1 MARKKINKSIRHIGE
16 KKKGFTLIELL
27 IVIAIIGIL
36 ASIVLVSLNSARQKA
51 KVAAFKAGITSLI
64 PAFAMC
70 EDIPETIN
78 APSAVFFET
87 SNTAVC
93 PGMTSMYPL
102 LIPKTC
108 ASIDNI
114 VWRNDSVG
122 DGIFFLEQLRCN
134 NGSAG
139 SVTANCTEAGCTY
152 TES

>member
-1 MARKKINKSIRHIGE
+1 MAKKKTNK

-51 KVAAFKAGITSLI
+51 KAASFKAGITSLI

-70 EDIPETIN
+70 EDIPADITPPDANEEIIF
-78 APSAVFFET
+78 AS

-93 PGMTSMYPL
+93 NGTTSMYPL

-108 ASIDNI
+108 SS
-114 VWRNDSVG
+114 VSVGEWRNESNG
-122 DGIFFLEQLRCN
+122 DGIFSLLELRCN

-152 TES
+152 TEP